1 MNKIVGSNKAKSSAT
16 TLIFLGTAIIVLFFN
31 PNLQDPFNAPKLWL
45 LMLLAAALFG
55 YLLFP
60 NKNNSNQINS
70 KLKYTL
76 VIFVVSG
83 FISVVFS
90 KNQLISMLGETQ
102 RKNGFAT
109 YLSLAIIFYVTA
121 RTIKLRDISKFNNY
135 LRLVSVLLVIYGFMQ
150 STGNDFVTWN
160 NPYNSVIS
168 TTGNPNFSSA
178 IYAILCIHT
187 VSLTSLSIKDLRP
200 LETLFNFLL
209 SILLFISILNTGSLQ
224 GVLAF
229 TTGLMGFILIISFR
243 YKRVFGAT
251 VSLFFTVF
259 LTFGVLGMLQ
269 IGPLQNYLYKDSV
282 SVRGFYWRAAIE
294 MFKSNPLLGVGLDN
308 YGQFFNIYRTYDYP
322 LRYGFEV
329 TSSNAHNTFLQH
341 FATGGLL
348 FGLSYL
354 ILQICVLFYA
364 VKMLTTCETQY
375 LKFILPIFCGWL
387 TFQAQSLVSIDNIAI
402 SVLGWLFSAIIIGL
416 GSGSE
421 LLKQAL
427 SSSSRASGEAKQVIT
442 SYVMTILVLIFCTFL
457 FRVETSAI
465 YMRGIYNP
473 SNSENNKLVLENGQ
487 KFFTLPFNNIN
498 YQNQVGVYLAS
509 SGYPNQAVELLKK
522 SLDNTP
528 NSLDTLNVLAN
539 IYESAKQPSFAIP
552 YRVKIAE
559 LNPWNAKNY
568 LQQGKN
574 YRDIGDFIKME
585 EMLVKIRSFASSNEV
600 YNIAV
605 TELKKPS

>member
-1 MNKIVGSNKAKSSAT
+1 
-16 TLIFLGTAIIVLFFN
+16 
-31 PNLQDPFNAPKLWL
+31 
-45 LMLLAAALFG
+45 
-55 YLLFP
+55 
-60 NKNNSNQINS
+60 
-70 KLKYTL
+70 
-76 VIFVVSG
+76 
-83 FISVVFS
+83 
-90 KNQLISMLGETQ
+90 
-102 RKNGFAT
+102 
-109 YLSLAIIFYVTA
+109 
-121 RTIKLRDISKFNNY
+121 
-135 LRLVSVLLVIYGFMQ
+135 
-150 STGNDFVTWN
+150 
-160 NPYNSVIS
+160 
-168 TTGNPNFSSA
+168 
-178 IYAILCIHT
+178 
-187 VSLTSLSIKDLRP
+187 
-200 LETLFNFLL
+200 LFNFLL

-229 TTGLMGFILIISFR
+229 IIGLIGFILIISFR
-243 YKRVFGAT
+243 YKRAFGTA

-294 MFKSNPLLGVGLDN
+294 MFRHNPLLGVGLDN
-308 YGQFFNIYRTYDYP
+308 YAQFFNIYRTSDYP

-348 FGLSYL
+348 LGLSYM

-364 VKMLTTCETQY
+364 VKMLTNCETQY

-402 SVLGWLFSAIIIGL
+402 SVLGWLFGAIIIGL

-421 LLKQAL
+421 LVKQAL
-427 SSSSRASGEAKQVIT
+427 TSSNRASSEAKQVIT
-442 SYVMTILVLIFCTFL
+442 SYVMTLLVLIFCTFL

-465 YMRGIYNP
+465 YIRSIYNP
-473 SNSENNKLVLENGQ
+473 SSSDNNKLVLENGQ

-509 SGYPNQAVELLKK
+509 SGYPNPAVELLKK
-522 SLDNTP
+522 SLDKTP

-552 YRVKIAE
+552 YRVRIAE

-574 YRDIGDFIKME
+574 YRDTGDFIKME

-605 TELKKPS
+605 AELKKPS